1 MAPFPQISYFYSH
14 SLESKILQRITFLI
28 IHSNMQNTFP
38 EMRSESYN
46 PRYISILKWGIAV
59 VLIICAITLLVLLID
74 DASEMVYFF
83 LFLMVSMLAGVL
95 VYDILR
101 NKDHKVSCLLVD
113 HRGMLFLNKEDKVL
127 SEMKYQDLVK
137 SRNPYTRD
145 LFSEASA
152 GKSDFRKNLW
162 VYERR
167 ENSEIKKRKVNFEVI
182 PLKNKYSLIGHFLKG
197 VTLFRPDLNIDAEV
211 YKDFYLDEKTFRFMP
226 ESLKRDILL
235 KTFIIAVIILGL
247 IFIFPI
253 FE

>member
-1 MAPFPQISYFYSH
+1 
-14 SLESKILQRITFLI
+14 
-28 IHSNMQNTFP
+28 
-38 EMRSESYN
+38 MRSESYN
-46 PRYISILKWGIAV
+46 PRYISILKWGIAM
-59 VLIICAITLLVLLID
+59 VLVICAITLLVLLIDD

-83 LFLMVSMLAGVL
+83 LFLMVSVLAGVS
-95 VYDILR
+95 VYDIMR
-101 NKDHKVSCLLVD
+101 NKDHKVNCLIVNS
-113 HRGMLFLNKEDKVL
+113 RGILFLDKNDKVL

-145 LFSEASA
+145 VFSEASA

-162 VYERR
+162 VHERR

-197 VTLFRPDLNIDAEV
+197 VTLFRPDLNIDVEV